1 MANIKISASYWNGLH
16 DWQREFLQMYA
27 YTHGI
32 RYCKRILSMAGKF
45 SGVSLIVNASAYC
58 EEGAKMAVNN
68 WLIFAGEKLVGMVA
82 KYDSIGISERIYVKE
97 SNGFTE
103 VWNNW
108 PKSAKKSLQGVY
120 SEALNSLYK

>member
-1 MANIKISASYWNGLH
+1 MANFRISASHWNGLQ

-27 YTHGI
+27 STHGV

-58 EEGAKMAVNN
+58 EKGAKMAVNN
-68 WLIFAGEKLVGMVA
+68 WLIFAGNKLVGMVA
-82 KYDSIGISERIYVKE
+82 KYDSIGISERIYKKE
-97 SNGFTE
+97 PDGFTE

-108 PKSAKKSLQGVY
+108 PKSAKKSLQSVY